1 MLIASS
7 LLLKCAGHMLP
18 LTHPLNK
25 DTIIHIEKRERECG
39 GDHTLPDLP
48 STRCFAI
55 SVYFS
60 LSLFSSIYREI
71 YIKMIYLFSCEI
83 TFYPSKCVIQKVV
96 IVIVE

>member
-1 MLIASS
+1 MLIAGS

-25 DTIIHIEKRERECG
+25 DTIIHIEKRESVG
-39 GDHTLPDLP
+39 ATTLYQIYPALA
-48 STRCFAI
+48 F

-71 YIKMIYLFSCEI
+71 YIKIIYLFSCEI